1 MAGIGSTVQANAAS
15 DLEPIET
22 EQVGFQALA
31 SENKL
36 RLLPTPWSPE
46 KFPLTTASLLSIASG
61 RGLLAAAGPDAL
73 VIATTESVRQAI
85 STGSKDKTNANFTP
99 QATIQV
105 PRLSQ
110 VVFSSDESCL
120 VISAEEGGGLAV
132 YDTDGLLNGKSES
145 AFQIPTNGVAVRQI
159 LANPSKENS
168 HQFGLVLSNG
178 QLLLAD
184 LKQRQLVNGASGSPV
199 FKENVSCAC
208 WSRLGKQIVA
218 GLADGTAVQLDLQ
231 GNTKAVIPKPPQV
244 SANRDPQEQSLPV
257 TAIYWLETFDF
268 LMIHSP
274 INPPADGD
282 GMGPRND
289 AEYHLVHRDKTTG
302 SCSYHQ
308 FMDPCPGFMDQRVPT
323 HHFIQRLREFLPNL
337 DDTLILSS
345 TISTDI
351 GMITRSSVPL
361 SQDVAADQI
370 THIYTTT
377 TPLEDTRRAALPVS
391 LEDGMSDTSV
401 VGMALDLSSK
411 SKVQKPIPSDEEI
424 DESATP
430 LPALFVLNHE
440 GVLSAWHFV
449 YNESIRQKKAY
460 PGLTHQ
466 TAQQQTSAPA
476 STTASAFGASAPAPA
491 QTPSKPA
498 FGQSSTP
505 AFGSTSAFGGG
516 KAASPWA
523 APPSATPKA
532 PDTGKPAG
540 GAQFGAP
547 SAFGQT
553 GGMGAQKA
561 SPWGSSTP
569 SKIPQPSQPSTA
581 FGGNASGQSP
591 FASFA
596 KPSTDDK
603 TAASSPFGSFSK
615 PGNDP
620 KRPAPSPFGSF
631 SKTSGDDKGS
641 TSSPFG
647 GFAKAGGDDKA
658 SASSPFGT
666 FGKSSTEQSKPAT
679 QSSGSFGQP
688 STDANKTAV
697 PAFGSVGK
705 LGAAQGTKQPSAF
718 GSNDNKPLGS
728 PFSSFTGKPQNEDK
742 NTSASP
748 FSTAGSGPSAFSSFG
763 TKPNNQASPF
773 ASTGQQKPGMPAN
786 DSFGSTVTLNS
797 TTGSFSSGGAFGQ
810 GSSFGKTSFGQPSK
824 AQDASKPSGDN
835 SQSPGLGSFGGF
847 KLGSTFKPDGTAKDD
862 LPKPKN
868 PGASLFGSG
877 FANSLNTLGKTAEP
891 TTPIKQEPG
900 TEQSPNIN
908 DIPDA
913 SATSASPPK
922 QTRKDSEGDYAP
934 PGLLTPQGQLN
945 EVSKQLPTSA
955 QDDAPLPP
963 DFINSKPKTADSP
976 PATDDAPL
984 PPDFLSSKPKAADE
998 GADVPIAGSPPL
1010 DVGDERLSEPAS
1022 EDEEEDG
1029 PPEEDEEPDWSDE
1042 EDQEEEDDEDEEG
1055 DDDDDEDDE
1064 DEEDDDED
1072 DRTVENPEQLS
1083 AFEARVSPA
1092 SPKRNTQNE
1101 QSTTPETDMKKASYT
1116 PAGFPMPKTTFA
1128 PPAAKPQQSP
1138 RSPSPVRGSSRPPA
1152 AQRPSFGR
1160 ISVPPAKPVE
1170 RPTSRQNAPT
1180 PQPPTEAELEDE
1192 EDARIKS
1199 ILNAS
1204 IQPSTELPE
1213 FVAHHNY
1220 TGVSDK
1226 PGVAGSVEKVFRD
1239 VNSMIDTLGLNAR
1252 SLQAFVDGHSHARDD
1267 DSPMTRRDLEDEEG
1281 WVFAELDDLRTII
1294 DGVGK
1299 DLENGRLDDPSGKI
1313 ADCLDEEK
1321 ELQKLKSR
1329 AADLRKQIATR
1340 TDPRQQAEH
1349 YNAPLPSESAAQQT
1363 ELRQSVQRMQKQLAE
1378 AEEAMSILRADLA
1391 SVPTDGQSKG
1401 ASNVPTV
1408 EAVTNTILKMTAMV
1422 EQRSG
1427 DVDVL
1432 ESQIRRLPK
1441 GLASLRLQDD
1451 YEDDLIG
1458 AMRGSKLLTAS
1469 SGSPVST
1476 PRAAR
1481 NRMTARG
1488 DPLGMSGMFGSRYA
1502 RTPPMSGRQS
1512 VADLGASALG
1522 RSTASFG
1529 ASTRK
1534 KMADV
1539 SVEEAEGWLGKE
1551 KSRKKVL
1558 TGLKDI
1564 IERRGVREVKMKK

>member
-1 MAGIGSTVQANAAS
+1 MAGMGSAVQANAAS

-22 EQVGFQALA
+22 EHVGFQAVA
-31 SENKL
+31 SDNKL

-46 KFPLTTASLLSIASG
+46 KFPLTTASLLSVASG

-73 VIATTESVRQAI
+73 VIWTTDSVKEAM
-85 STGSKDKTNANFTP
+85 STDSKDKTSKDKTSSEETAEKNTKDDYKP
-99 QATIQV
+99 QATIQA

-120 VISAEEGGGLAV
+120 VISAEQGGGLAV
-132 YDTDGLLNGKSES
+132 YDTDALLRGKSES
-145 AFQIPTNGVAVRQI
+145 EFQIPTNGVAVRQI
-159 LANPSKENS
+159 LANPSKDNS

-218 GLADGTAVQLDLQ
+218 GLADGTAAQVDLQ

-244 SANRDPQEQSLPV
+244 LANRDPQEQGLPV
-257 TAIYWLETFDF
+257 TAIYWLETLDF

-289 AEYHLVHRDKTTG
+289 AEYHLVHRDKATG
-302 SCSYHQ
+302 NCSYHQ

-323 HHFIQRLREFLPNL
+323 HHFIQRLREFPPNL

-345 TISTDI
+345 TVSTDI
-351 GMITRSSVPL
+351 GMITRSSTPL

-391 LEDGMSDTSV
+391 LEDGMGDTSV

-411 SKVQKPIPSDEEI
+411 YKVQKPIPTDEEI

-430 LPALFVLNHE
+430 LPALLVLNHE
-440 GVLSAWHFV
+440 GVLSAWYFV

-460 PGLTHQ
+460 PGLVHQ
-466 TAQQQTSAPA
+466 TAQQQTPTPA
-476 STTASAFGASAPAPA
+476 SMTTSGFGASTPAPA
-491 QTPSKPA
+491 QTPAKPA
-498 FGQSSTP
+498 FGQSSSP
-505 AFGSTSAFGGG
+505 AFGSTSAFG
-516 KAASPWA
+516 KSASPWA
-523 APPSATPKA
+523 APPAATPKA
-532 PDTGKPAG
+532 PEIAKPAS

-547 SAFGQT
+547 AAFGQT

-569 SKIPQPSQPSTA
+569 SKIPQPSQPTTT
-581 FGGNASGQSP
+581 FGNTSGSSP

-596 KPSTDDK
+596 KPGADGKTSASSPFAGFAKPSDDTK
-603 TAASSPFGSFSK
+603 APASSPFGGSVK
-615 PGNDP
+615 PFGAD
-620 KRPAPSPFGSF
+620 KASAPSPFG
-631 SKTSGDDKGS
+631 T
-641 TSSPFG
+641 FG
-647 GFAKAGGDDKA
+647 KAGGDEKS

-666 FGKSSTEQSKPAT
+666 FGKPSNEQSKPAA
-679 QSSGSFGQP
+679 QAPGSFGQP
-688 STDANKTAV
+688 SADANKTAS

-705 LGAAQGTKQPSAF
+705 LGAAQGMKQPSAF
-718 GSNDNKPLGS
+718 GSNDSKPLGS
-728 PFSSFTGKPQNEDK
+728 PFSSFTGKTQNEDK

-748 FSTAGSGPSAFSSFG
+748 FAAAGSGASPFSSFG
-763 TKPNNQASPF
+763 NKPNNQASPF

-786 DSFGSTVTLNS
+786 TSFGSTVTLNS

-810 GSSFGKTSFGQPSK
+810 GSSFGTTSFGQPTK
-824 AQDASKPSGDN
+824 AQDAPKPSE
-835 SQSPGLGSFGGF
+835 QSSGLGSFSGF
-847 KLGSTFKPDGTAKDD
+847 KLGSSFKPDGTAKDD
-862 LPKPKN
+862 LPKPQD
-868 PGASLFGSG
+868 PGTGMFGSG
-877 FANSLNTLGKTAEP
+877 FASSLNTLGKNAEP

-900 TEQSPNIN
+900 TEQSPKLN
-908 DIPDA
+908 DIPNA
-913 SATSASPPK
+913 STTPASPPK
-922 QTRKDSEGDYAP
+922 QARKE
-934 PGLLTPQGQLN
+934 
-945 EVSKQLPTSA
+945 TSA

-963 DFINSKPKTADSP
+963 DFITSKPKKAESP

-984 PPDFLSSKPKAADE
+984 PPDFLTSKPKAADE
-998 GADVPIAGSPPL
+998 GADIPIAGSPPL
-1010 DVGDERLSEPAS
+1010 DVGNENFSEPAS
-1022 EDEEEDG
+1022 EDGEENG
-1029 PPEEDEEPDWSDE
+1029 PPEDDEEPNWSDE
-1042 EDQEEEDDEDEEG
+1042 EDQEEDDEEDEEEDDED
-1055 DDDDDEDDE
+1055 D
-1064 DEEDDDED
+1064 DEEDDEEDEDEDED
-1072 DRTVENPEQLS
+1072 DRTIENPGQLS
-1083 AFEARVSPA
+1083 AFEARMSPA
-1092 SPKRNTQNE
+1092 SPKRNTQEE
-1101 QSTTPETDMKKASYT
+1101 QSTTPETEMKKASYT
-1116 PAGFPMPKTTFA
+1116 PAGFPKPLTSFA
-1128 PPAAKPQQSP
+1128 PPVAKPQQSP
-1138 RSPSPVRGSSRPPA
+1138 RSPSPVRGSSRPPV
-1152 AQRPSFGR
+1152 AQRSSFGR

-1170 RPTSRQNAPT
+1170 RPTSRQTAPT
-1180 PQPPTEAELEDE
+1180 PQPPTQAELEDE
-1192 EDARIKS
+1192 EDARIKA
-1199 ILNAS
+1199 ILNAP

-1220 TGVSDK
+1220 AGVSDK

-1252 SLQAFVDGHSHARDD
+1252 SLQAFVDAHSHARDNN
-1267 DSPMTRRDLEDEEG
+1267 SPMTRRDLEDEEG

-1294 DGVGK
+1294 DGVGR

-1321 ELQKLKSR
+1321 ELQKLRSR
-1329 AADLRKQIATR
+1329 AADLRKQISSR

-1363 ELRQSVQRMQKQLAE
+1363 ELRQAVQKMQKQLAE

-1391 SVPTDGQSKG
+1391 SVPADGQSKG

-1469 SGSPVST
+1469 SGSPMST
-1476 PRAAR
+1476 PRAGAR
-1481 NRMTARG
+1481 SRMTARG

-1564 IERRGVREVKMKK
+1564 IERRGVREVKMTK